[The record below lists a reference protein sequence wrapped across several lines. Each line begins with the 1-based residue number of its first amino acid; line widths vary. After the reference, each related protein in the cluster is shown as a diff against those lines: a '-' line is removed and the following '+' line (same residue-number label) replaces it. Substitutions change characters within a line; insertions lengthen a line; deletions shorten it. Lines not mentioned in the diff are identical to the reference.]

1 MKENI
6 PLVNIK
12 KNIKRRTG
20 DSEEENS
27 LLENKPKNV
36 KYMERHKG
44 QFKSSTGFLKKI
56 FYGISIS
63 ILGVGSVFLVLIIL
77 RLFGVGGGGDTK
89 QVTIENYINVLTER
103 SNNSNLNIENGA
115 LLKPLL
121 VERVVGTESH
131 KQVQNFIVNHFK
143 KLHWEVEKDMFEAD
157 TPYGKKEFTNYMF
170 TKNPKAERR
179 IVFAAHYDSK
189 YIPNEVFIGATDS
202 AVPCAILMDI
212 AESLNY
218 AFEKRDKRILKEQGE
233 DGIRKSTTIQM
244 IFFDGEEAF
253 VNWSNYDSIYGA
265 KHLAAKW
272 ELESVNDHTSTTKLQ
287 AIDVFVLL
295 DLLGNKIP
303 DSENPVF
310 HNYYKSSE
318 SYFNSLAEVESILK
332 NKNLLLTT
340 SANSKNNSYFNK
352 SEALVSTT
360 QLFIDDDHKPFLHK
374 NVPILH
380 IIPYPF
386 PDVWHKPSDDA
397 SALDEDTI
405 KDFSLIFKLF
415 VVKLFELNK
424 Y

>member
-20 DSEEENS
+20 DSEEDS
-27 LLENKPKNV
+27 LLENKPRNV

-63 ILGVGSVFLVLIIL
+63 ILGVGSVFLVLLIL
-77 RLFGVGGGGDTK
+77 RLFGVGGGSGDTK
-89 QVTIENYINVLTER
+89 QVTIENYVNILTER

-131 KQVQNFIVNHFK
+131 KKVQDFILNHYK
-143 KLHWEVEKDMFEAD
+143 KLHWDVEKDMFEAD
-157 TPYGKKEFTNYMF
+157 TPFGRKEFTNYIF

-179 IVFAAHYDSK
+179 IVLAAHYDSK
-189 YIPNEVFIGATDS
+189 YFQNEVFIGATDS

-272 ELESVNDHTSTTKLQ
+272 ELESINEHTSTTKLQ

-295 DLLGNKIP
+295 DLLGTK
-303 DSENPVF
+303 NPSF
-310 HNYYKSSE
+310 ANYYKSSE
-318 SYFNSLAEVESILK
+318 SYFNSLAEVETILK
-332 NKNLLLTT
+332 NKNLLLT
-340 SANSKNNSYFNK
+340 SSSNNQNNFYFNK
-352 SEALVSTT
+352 SEGLVSTT
-360 QLFIDDDHKPFLHK
+360 QLFIDDDHKPFLHR

-386 PDVWHKPSDDA
+386 PDVWHKVSDDA

-405 KDFSLIFKLF
+405 KDLALIFKLF
-415 VVKLFELNK
+415 IVKKFNLNN

>member
-1 MKENI
+1 
-6 PLVNIK
+6 L
-12 KNIKRRTG
+12 
-20 DSEEENS
+20 D
-27 LLENKPKNV
+27 L
-36 KYMERHKG
+36 
-44 QFKSSTGFLKKI
+44 
-56 FYGISIS
+56 
-63 ILGVGSVFLVLIIL
+63 FLVLLIL
-77 RLFGVGGGGDTK
+77 RLFGVGGGSGDTK
-89 QVTIENYINVLTER
+89 QVTIENYVNILTER

-131 KQVQNFIVNHFK
+131 KKVQDFILNHYK
-143 KLHWEVEKDMFEAD
+143 KLHWDVEKDMFEAD
-157 TPYGKKEFTNYMF
+157 TPFGRKEFTNYIF

-179 IVFAAHYDSK
+179 IVLAAHYDSK
-189 YIPNEVFIGATDS
+189 YFQNEVFIGATDS

-272 ELESVNDHTSTTKLQ
+272 ELESINEHTSTTKLQ

-295 DLLGNKIP
+295 DLLGTK
-303 DSENPVF
+303 NPSF
-310 HNYYKSSE
+310 ANYYKSSE
-318 SYFNSLAEVESILK
+318 SYFNSLAEVETILK
-332 NKNLLLTT
+332 NKNLLLT
-340 SANSKNNSYFNK
+340 SSSNNQNNFYFNK
-352 SEALVSTT
+352 SEGLVSTT
-360 QLFIDDDHKPFLHK
+360 QLFIDDDHKPFLHR
-374 NVPILH
+374 NIPILH

-386 PDVWHKPSDDA
+386 PDVWHKVSDDA

-405 KDFSLIFKLF
+405 KDLALIFKLF
-415 VVKLFELNK
+415 IVKQFEINN

>member
-20 DSEEENS
+20 DSEEDS
-27 LLENKPKNV
+27 LLENKPRNV

-63 ILGVGSVFLVLIIL
+63 ILGVGSVFLVLLIL
-77 RLFGVGGGGDTK
+77 RLFGVGGGSGDTK
-89 QVTIENYINVLTER
+89 QVTIENYVNILTER

-131 KQVQNFIVNHFK
+131 KKVQDFILNHYK
-143 KLHWEVEKDMFEAD
+143 KLHWDVEKDMFEAD
-157 TPYGKKEFTNYMF
+157 TPFGRKEFTNYIF

-179 IVFAAHYDSK
+179 IVLAAHYDSK
-189 YIPNEVFIGATDS
+189 YFQNEVFIGATDS

-272 ELESVNDHTSTTKLQ
+272 ELESINEHTSTTKLQ

-295 DLLGNKIP
+295 DLLGTK
-303 DSENPVF
+303 NPSF
-310 HNYYKSSE
+310 ANYYKSSE
-318 SYFNSLAEVESILK
+318 SYFNSLAEVETILK
-332 NKNLLLTT
+332 NKNLLLT
-340 SANSKNNSYFNK
+340 SSSNNQNNFYFNK
-352 SEALVSTT
+352 SEGLVSTT
-360 QLFIDDDHKPFLHK
+360 QLFIDDDHKPFLHR

-386 PDVWHKPSDDA
+386 PDVWHKVSDDA

-405 KDFSLIFKLF
+405 KDLALIFKLF
-415 VVKLFELNK
+415 IVKQFELNN